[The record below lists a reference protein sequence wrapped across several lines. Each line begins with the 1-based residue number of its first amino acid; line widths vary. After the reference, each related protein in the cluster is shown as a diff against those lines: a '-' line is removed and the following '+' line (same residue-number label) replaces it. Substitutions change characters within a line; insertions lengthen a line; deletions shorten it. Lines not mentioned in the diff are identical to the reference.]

1 MSLAKPPNNWVCCA
15 AAPRPFAFRP
25 SIKPSVKDTPI
36 LQLSALP
43 APALIQMLSGL
54 LLLLIGAELSVRSA
68 VHLAAIFKV
77 RPLIIGLTVVAM
89 GTSAPQM
96 AVSLQ
101 AAFSDNTD
109 IAVGSVIGGNIFN
122 VLVIL
127 GLCSLIIPLRVAR
140 QVVRVDIP
148 LMIGACLLAIGLSWS
163 GEFSRFDGLLLLSG
177 LLACLIIIIR
187 QGGHGPRHGNAATA
201 EKPRTF
207 TRMAMLATGLLM
219 LTAGGHLLVGASVVM
234 AIHLGLSERIVGLT
248 VIAIGTSLPA
258 LMTSLIAALRGE
270 RDIAVGNVIGSN
282 LFNLLGVLGLTALVA
297 PVPLTISPNAL
308 VFDLPVMLG
317 VSLLCVPLFYSG
329 YRIDRIEGLL
339 LLALY
344 LTYGLHILAISTGMA
359 LASRLEGGMLA
370 FVLPV
375 LGLIVAWRTVSAWRR
390 QH

>member
-1 MSLAKPPNNWVCCA
+1 
-15 AAPRPFAFRP
+15 
-25 SIKPSVKDTPI
+25 
-36 LQLSALP
+36 
-43 APALIQMLSGL
+43 MLSGL

-163 GEFSRFDGLLLLSG
+163 GEFSQLDGALLLTGLLV
-177 LLACLIIIIR
+177 CLIIIIR
-187 QGGHGPRHGNAATA
+187 QGGHTPRHGNAATT

-207 TRMAMLATGLLM
+207 TRMAMLVVGLLM
-219 LTAGGHLLVGASVVM
+219 LTAGGHLLVSASVVM

-282 LFNLLGVLGLTALVA
+282 LFNLLGVLGVTALVA

-359 LASRLEGGMLA
+359 LASRLESGMLT

-375 LGLIVAWRTVSAWRR
+375 LGLIVAWRTVRAWRR

>member
-1 MSLAKPPNNWVCCA
+1 
-15 AAPRPFAFRP
+15 
-25 SIKPSVKDTPI
+25 
-36 LQLSALP
+36 
-43 APALIQMLSGL
+43 MLSGL
-54 LLLLIGAELSVRSA
+54 LLLLIGAELSVRAA

-77 RPLIIGLTVVAM
+77 RPLLIGLTVVAM

-101 AAFSDNTD
+101 AAFADNTD

-127 GLCSLIIPLRVAR
+127 GLCALIIPLRVAR
-140 QVVRVDIP
+140 QVLHIDIP
-148 LMIGACLLAIGLSWS
+148 LMIGACLLAIGLSWN
-163 GEFSRFDGLLLLSG
+163 GEFSKFDGALLLAG
-177 LLACLIIIIR
+177 LLVCLIVIIR
-187 QGGHGPRHGNAATA
+187 QGGHTPRHGHAETT

-207 TRMAMLATGLLM
+207 TRILMLAAGLLL
-219 LTAGGHLLVGASVVM
+219 LTAGGHLLVDASVVI

-258 LMTSLIAALRGE
+258 LMTSLIAAFRGE

-282 LFNLLGVLGLTALVA
+282 LFNLLGVLGVTALFA
-297 PVPLTISPNAL
+297 PVPLTISPNAM
-308 VFDLPVMLG
+308 VFDLPIMLG

-329 YRIDRIEGLL
+329 YRIDRMEGLFL
-339 LLALY
+339 LSLY

-359 LASRLEGGMLA
+359 LAERLETKMLTLA
-370 FVLPV
+370 LPV
-375 LGLIVAWRTVSAWRR
+375 LGVIVAWGTIRAWRR

>member
-1 MSLAKPPNNWVCCA
+1 
-15 AAPRPFAFRP
+15 
-25 SIKPSVKDTPI
+25 
-36 LQLSALP
+36 
-43 APALIQMLSGL
+43 MLSGL

>member
-1 MSLAKPPNNWVCCA
+1 
-15 AAPRPFAFRP
+15 
-25 SIKPSVKDTPI
+25 
-36 LQLSALP
+36 
-43 APALIQMLSGL
+43 MLSGL

-163 GEFSRFDGLLLLSG
+163 GEFSQFDGALLLTG
-177 LLACLIIIIR
+177 LLVCLIIIIR
-187 QGGHGPRHGNAATA
+187 QGGHTPRHGNAATT

-207 TRMAMLATGLLM
+207 TRIAMLVVGLLM
-219 LTAGGHLLVGASVVM
+219 LTAGGHLLVSASVVM

-282 LFNLLGVLGLTALVA
+282 LFNLLGVLGVTALVA

-359 LASRLEGGMLA
+359 LASRLESGMLT

-375 LGLIVAWRTVSAWRR
+375 LGLIVAWRTVRAWRR

>member
-1 MSLAKPPNNWVCCA
+1 M
-15 AAPRPFAFRP
+15 FGGF
-25 SIKPSVKDTPI
+25 
-36 LQLSALP
+36 
-43 APALIQMLSGL
+43 
-54 LLLLIGAELSVRSA
+54 LLLLIGADLSVRAA

-127 GLCSLIIPLRVAR
+127 GLCALIIPLRVAR
-140 QVVRVDIP
+140 QVLHIDIP
-148 LMIGACLLAIGLSWS
+148 LMIGACLLAIGLSWN
-163 GEFSRFDGLLLLSG
+163 GEFSTLDGIVLLAGLLV
-177 LLACLIIIIR
+177 CLFVILR
-187 QGGHGPRHGNAATA
+187 QGGHSPRHGHADIT
-201 EKPRTF
+201 EKPRTLS
-207 TRMAMLATGLLM
+207 RMFMLAAGLLM
-219 LTAGGHLLVGASVVM
+219 LTAGGHLLVNASVVI
-234 AIHLGLSERIVGLT
+234 AIHLGLSERIIGLT

-258 LMTSLIAALRGE
+258 LMASLIAALRGE

-282 LFNLLGVLGLTALVA
+282 LFNLLGVLGVTALVA
-297 PVPLTISPNAL
+297 PLPLTISPNAL
-308 VFDLPVMLG
+308 VFDLPIMLG

-344 LTYGLHILAISTGMA
+344 LTYGLHIVSISTGMT
-359 LASRLEGGMLA
+359 LAERLEGWMLTL
-370 FVLPV
+370 VLPL
-375 LGLIVAWRTVSAWRR
+375 LGIIVAWRTVRAWRR

>member
-1 MSLAKPPNNWVCCA
+1 
-15 AAPRPFAFRP
+15 
-25 SIKPSVKDTPI
+25 
-36 LQLSALP
+36 
-43 APALIQMLSGL
+43 MLSGL

-163 GEFSRFDGLLLLSG
+163 GEFSQFDGALLLTG
-177 LLACLIIIIR
+177 LLVCLIIIIR
-187 QGGHGPRHGNAATA
+187 QGGHTPRHGNAATT

-207 TRMAMLATGLLM
+207 TRMAMLVVGLLM
-219 LTAGGHLLVGASVVM
+219 LTAGGHLLVSASVVM

-282 LFNLLGVLGLTALVA
+282 LFNLLGVLGVTALVA

-359 LASRLEGGMLA
+359 LASRLESGMLT

-375 LGLIVAWRTVSAWRR
+375 LGLIVAWRTVRAWRR